1 MLYQLVDERGEASL
15 RRACVCL
22 GVSRSHYNEW
32 CQHKHETPEVS
43 SEEIDLRDE
52 MHKIACEFVR
62 YGYRR
67 MTHEL
72 RRRGFSA
79 NHKRVLKLMREDNLL
94 CLKKVFKPR
103 TTNSDHNYR
112 IYPNLAKGLKVTGL
126 NQLWVAD
133 ITYIRLQREFV
144 YLAVVMDVY
153 SRRCLGWS
161 LSRYIDTQLTLQ
173 ALKNALEDRQGMDLA
188 QLIHH
193 SDRGVQYASTDY
205 INRLQEHKIE
215 ISMSRTGNPYDNA
228 FAESLMKTL
237 KYEEVYLNEYD
248 DLADAQTNIKRF
260 LEDVYNQKRIHSS
273 IGYKTPEEYEKE
285 ATNLNT

>member
-1 MLYQLVDERGEASL
+1 MLYQMIIQDAGRV
-15 RRACVCL
+15 CVEHVCAGL
-22 GVSRSHYNEW
+22 GVSRSGYYRW
-32 CQHKHETPEVS
+32 MTGMDVPLQDPG
-43 SEEIDLRDE
+43 DMRLRDE

-72 RRRGFSA
+72 RRRGFSV
-79 NHKRVLKLMREDNLL
+79 NHKRVLKLMSEDNLL

-133 ITYIRLQREFV
+133 ITYIRLQTEFV

-153 SRRCLGWS
+153 SRRCLGWE
-161 LSRYIDTQLTLQ
+161 LSRNIDTQLTLQ
-173 ALKNALEDRQGMDLA
+173 ALENALEDRQDMDLA
-188 QLIHH
+188 QFIHH
-193 SDRGVQYASTDY
+193 SDRGVQYAATDY
-205 INRLQEHKIE
+205 VNRLQKHKIQ

-248 DLADAQTNIKRF
+248 DLADAHKNIKRF
-260 LEDVYNQKRIHSS
+260 LEDVYNTKRLHSS
-273 IGYKTPEEYEKE
+273 IGYLPPNEFEKE
-285 ATNLNT
+285 VIYKP